1 MLVYAN
7 SLQLT
12 GPDAR
17 ESCFRAIHGW
27 LIERL
32 GLKISISEI
41 SRPGEWKGDCSGRP
55 AWLKSYAAIGD
66 EPELYAWR
74 LKHSDIGVSGRQW
87 LVELGLK
94 IEAGMVD
101 FSCAINTDEQSVL
114 ISEPVSASR
123 PRVIRYLM
131 DIIESGVDA
140 EFAAG
145 TVGVA
150 LKMVGDSVDSYRG
163 FLADLQHVDRDWPI
177 VLVSPTRDGE
187 YLVRPEQ
194 LQKSLL
200 GLAQVVQVHL
210 GFSSW
215 DMEENLG
222 RRFSAWDGAINIIKA
237 PNRQGVCSTSI
248 CLGSSVKDWGGSM
261 PDRISHLLGLITHLT
276 NVPKQ
281 RSRVRPDGVA
291 RLQLLRR
298 IAAQKDAL
306 KNRGGSE
313 QGMIKLLEE
322 GVNDL
327 TEQLRLAQELSDE
340 KEMYGLQVED
350 EKLELERDLATERY
364 TVSQLRQQLRDST
377 TVDSSEDLEYF
388 MGLAGRQDQ
397 PSVRECLEA
406 VAKAY
411 PKRVVVLSTAY
422 DSANRHA
429 NFDYG
434 RRLLG
439 MLNKLATK
447 FVDELKEGGDEQAR
461 RCFSNSEYAAT
472 ESEGTQKNKEMRK
485 RRTFVHGGAPVVM
498 MRHLK
503 IGVADDERKS
513 IRVYFEWMPDEGVIV
528 IGHCGAHLPVVS
540 H

>member
-12 GPDAR
+12 GSDAS
-17 ESCFRAIHGW
+17 ESCIRAIHGW

-32 GLKISISEI
+32 GLKISISDI
-41 SRPGEWKGDCSGRP
+41 SRPAEWRGECSGKP
-55 AWLKSYAAIGD
+55 AWLKSYAATGG
-66 EPELYAWR
+66 EPEMYAWR
-74 LKHSDIGVSGRQW
+74 LKHSDIDVSGRQW

-94 IEAGMVD
+94 IEAGTVD
-101 FSCAINTDEQSVL
+101 FSCTINTDEQSVL

-131 DIIESGVDA
+131 DILESGVDA
-140 EFAAG
+140 RFAVG
-145 TVGVA
+145 TVGVT
-150 LKMVGDSVDSYRG
+150 LKTVGDGVDSYRG
-163 FLADLQHVDRDWPI
+163 FLADLQHEARDWPI
-177 VLVSPTRDGE
+177 VLVSPTRDGD

-200 GLAQVVQVHL
+200 GLAQVVQVHS

-215 DMEENLG
+215 DMEESLG
-222 RRFSAWDGAINIIKA
+222 RRFSAWDGAINIIRA
-237 PNRQGVCSTSI
+237 PNRQGVCSTS
-248 CLGSSVKDWGGSM
+248 LYMGGSVKDWGVSVAE
-261 PDRISHLLGLITHLT
+261 RISQLLGLVTHLT

-298 IAAQKDAL
+298 IAAQKAAL
-306 KNRGGSE
+306 ESRGGSE
-313 QGMIKLLEE
+313 QGMIRLLEE
-322 GVNDL
+322 GVSEL
-327 TEQLRLAQELSDE
+327 TEQLRLAQESSDE

-350 EKLELERDLATERY
+350 EKIELERELAAERY
-364 TVSQLRQQLRDST
+364 TVNQLRQQLRDSAAI
-377 TVDSSEDLEYF
+377 DSSEDLDYF
-388 MGLAGRQDQ
+388 MGLACRQDQ
-397 PSVRECLEA
+397 PSAKECLEA

-422 DSANRHA
+422 DSAKRHA
-429 NFDYG
+429 KFESG

-447 FVDELKEGGDEQAR
+447 FFDELKDGGDEQAR
-461 RCFSNSEYAAT
+461 HCFPNAEYAAT
-472 ESEGTQKNKEMRK
+472 ESEGTQNNKEMRR
-485 RRTFVHGGAPVVM
+485 RRTFVYQDMPVVM

-513 IRVYFEWMPDEGVIV
+513 IRVYFEWMPDDGVIV